1 MLTRKTTNEDTVPAK
16 EPRRGVTAM
25 EYLMML
31 SLIIV
36 VCLVAI
42 GYLGNTNNN
51 KMSSSSTAIS
61 NSIKKTGS

>member
-1 MLTRKTTNEDTVPAK
+1 MLIRKNTKEETANAK

-36 VCLVAI
+36 VCLVAV
-42 GYLGNTNNN
+42 GYLGSANNN
-51 KMSSSSTAIS
+51 NMSASSSSINKAM
-61 NSIKKTGS
+61 KKGG

>member
-1 MLTRKTTNEDTVPAK
+1 MLIRKNTKEETANAK

-42 GYLGNTNNN
+42 GYLGTSNNAN
-51 KMSSSSTAIS
+51 MSSSDRKSVV
-61 NSIKKTGS
+61 